1 MSKRF
6 YSKKSEKLA
15 EEADE
20 AFRASRDLE
29 LHEVLVMEGRL
40 RKDPYDH
47 VARCALMGYFS
58 NADDDDENASKQW
71 CSHADWL
78 ILNCPDEKLVHWIL
92 GVPDFVSNEQFE
104 ALKENFLWKVERNS
118 KNANIAGH
126 AARFCGWRDKKLS
139 EKLYKQAK
147 KLAPSDERWSFA
159 LCQIHAQE
167 ARLLKDAK
175 VAKIAF
181 KQGFKFVRKFETVAH
196 PVEIYTL
203 LLMLCNLA
211 IDFDELETAKQL
223 LKKLKHSELGKE
235 WPEQTHYYAC
245 RLAIKEGRIKRA
257 KSQLLKFAKAG
268 PCPDSFDLVQQ
279 ILDAGE
285 VETVKEYLSIVLKKL
300 PKFQAHRAKYFQK
313 WINQLN
319 DGQEIEL
326 VFPKRP
332 KQRSC

>member
-15 EEADE
+15 EAADE

-29 LHEVLVMEGRL
+29 LHEVRL
-40 RKDPYDH
+40 LEDKLRLDPHDH
-47 VARCALMGYFS
+47 VARCALMGYYS
-58 NADDDDENASKQW
+58 NTEDDDEIASKQW
-71 CSHADWL
+71 CLHADWL
-78 ILNCPDEKLVHWIL
+78 ILNCPDEKLVYLFL
-92 GVPDFVSNEQFE
+92 GAPDFVSNEKFE

-118 KNANIAGH
+118 KNANIIGH

-159 LCQIHAQE
+159 LCQIHALE
-167 ARLLKDAK
+167 ARLLQDAK
-175 VAKIAF
+175 IAKIAF
-181 KQGFKFVRKFETVAH
+181 KQGFKFVREFETVAH

-203 LLMLCNLA
+203 LLILCNLA
-211 IDFDELETAKQL
+211 IDMDKLDMAKQL

-235 WPEQTHYYAC
+235 WPEETHYYAC
-245 RLAIKEGRIKRA
+245 RIAIKEGRIKRA

-300 PKFQAHRAKYFQK
+300 PEFQKDRAKYFRG
-313 WINQLN
+313 WIKQLN
-319 DGQEIEL
+319 DGQKIEL
-326 VFPKRP
+326 AFPKR
-332 KQRSC
+332 